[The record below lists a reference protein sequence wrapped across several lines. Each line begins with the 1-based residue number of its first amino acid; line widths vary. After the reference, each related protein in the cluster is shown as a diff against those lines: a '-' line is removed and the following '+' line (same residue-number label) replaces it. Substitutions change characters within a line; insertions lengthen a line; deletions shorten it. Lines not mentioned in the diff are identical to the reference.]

1 MKVKTKKEKEKSS
14 RLERKIARK
23 KKRLAKM
30 TPESKV
36 KAAKPLIGFDIGSG
50 GACPPGQKR
59 NIKGSCETKNLR
71 AKKSTVAKMPKFNP
85 NKKRSGAKT
94 TGDPQKRKKL
104 AAEIAALEKKRLKKK
119 KKKSGRELP
128 YSNPRFL

>member
-1 MKVKTKKEKEKSS
+1 MKVKKCDKGG
-14 RLERKIARK
+14 RLDRKIARK

-59 NIKGSCETKNLR
+59 NVKGSCETGNLR

-94 TGDPQKRKKL
+94 TGDPQKRKRL